1 MSRTIR
7 LTLIIAGFVSL
18 IFAIGFFFQ
27 MKWST
32 QFWPVDSDRLSYLFV
47 SSILAAIG
55 TPILWIGLSREIR
68 AMAGGAINIA
78 ITSGGFTIYS
88 ILLYIRDQQLALLL
102 FAAAALCLFL
112 LTIVLF
118 VWSSHQVFI
127 DTRPIPLT
135 VKLSFAVFSVVLLLV
150 GSALVVQRP
159 NIFPW
164 PTGPENSVFY
174 GWIFLGAM
182 SYFIYTLLYPVWGN
196 TYGQLIG
203 FLSYDLILI
212 VPFLQHFSTVRPEMR
227 LSLTLYTLVISYSAF
242 LAIYYLF
249 LNSNTRFISANLS
262 GDYQVSS

>member
-1 MSRTIR
+1 MNRTIR
-7 LTLIIAGFVSL
+7 LTLIIAGVVSL
-18 IFAIGFFFQ
+18 IFAIGFFLQ
-27 MKWST
+27 LKWAT
-32 QFWPVDSDRLSYLFV
+32 QFWPVDSGRLSYLFV

-55 TPILWIGLSREIR
+55 MPILWIGLSRETR

-78 ITSGGFTIYS
+78 ITSCGLTIYAF
-88 ILLYIRDQQLALLL
+88 LLYIRDQELTLLL

-118 VWSSHQVFI
+118 AWSSRQVFI
-127 DTRPIPLT
+127 DTRPIPQP

-164 PTGPENSVFY
+164 STGPENSVFY

-182 SYFIYTLLYPVWGN
+182 CYFLYTLLYPVWGN

-203 FLSYDLILI
+203 FLAYDMILI
-212 VPFLQHFSTVRPEMR
+212 VPFLQHFSAVRPEMR
-227 LSLTLYTLVISYSAF
+227 LSLTIYTLVISYSAL

-249 LNSNTRFISANLS
+249 LNPNTRFIFRHLP